1 MFLSPRQALITPCF
15 MKVFYFVAVS
25 WWCLA
30 GCQKEDATAPLIEA
44 AFHQRVTLYY
54 QQRVALPTQNVSE
67 LTVTIDDV
75 EDTRCPQGL
84 RCQLAGE
91 VYTHLAVRDQSGAS
105 QSVTLQLVGHSTS
118 IDSAAVQANGRQYTL
133 VLQEVTPYP
142 ETMKEPKQQKR
153 VTLLVKRQ

>member
-1 MFLSPRQALITPCF
+1 
-15 MKVFYFVAVS
+15 MKAFYLLAVS
-25 WWCLA
+25 GWWLA
-30 GCQKEDATAPLIEA
+30 GCQKDDSTTPLIEA
-44 AFHQRVTLYY
+44 AFNQRVTLSY
-54 QQRVALPTQNVSE
+54 QQRAALPTQNVPE

-75 EDTRCPQGL
+75 EDTRCPQGV

-91 VYTHLAVRDQSGAS
+91 VYTQLAVRDQSGAS

-142 ETMKEPKQQKR
+142 ETMQEPKQQKR
-153 VTLLVKRQ
+153 VTLLIKRR